1 MESAKAL
8 FSLGPLQVNS
18 QMVTLAVLSA
28 VLVLICYLGT
38 RHMEERPRGL
48 QNLLEKAVEFLLD
61 FFSEV
66 MGPELARRF
75 LPYLGTMFLLILFCN
90 YSGLLP
96 LAGKLPGLAAPT
108 SMLSVTAGLALCTF
122 FVVQYTGFH
131 DHGLKGYSHHFT
143 RPIAVLCPLFLLEEI
158 VHPVSLS
165 LRLFGNI
172 FGEET
177 VTEQL
182 AQVIPVVAPLA
193 MNVLSLLM
201 GAIQALVFTL
211 LSSIYISMAASE
223 GH

>member
-18 QMVTLAVLSA
+18 QMVTLLALSA
-28 VLVLICYLGT
+28 VLVLISYLGT
-38 RHMEERPRGL
+38 RHMEERPKGL
-48 QNLLEKAVEFLLD
+48 QNLLEKAVEFMLD
-61 FFSEV
+61 FYGDV
-66 MGPELARRF
+66 MGEALARRF

-108 SMLSVTAGLALCTF
+108 SMLSVTAAFAICTF

-131 DHGLKGYSHHFT
+131 DHGVKGYSHHFT
-143 RPIAVLCPLFLLEEI
+143 RPLLILAPLFLLEEI
-158 VHPVSLS
+158 IHPVSLA

-172 FGEET
+172 YGEET

-182 AQVIPVVAPLA
+182 AEVIPVIAPLA

-211 LSSIYISMAASE
+211 LSGIYISMAASE

>member
-18 QMVTLAVLSA
+18 QMVTMTAITALL
-28 VLVLICYLGT
+28 VLVCYLGT

-61 FFSEV
+61 FLGDV
-66 MGPELARRF
+66 MGPDLARRY

-96 LAGKLPGLAAPT
+96 MAGKLPGLSAPT
-108 SMLSVTAGLALCTF
+108 AMLSVTAGLALCTF
-122 FVVQYTGFH
+122 FTVQYTGIH

-143 RPIAVLCPLFLLEEI
+143 KPIAILCPLFLLEEI

-172 FGEET
+172 YGEET

-182 AQVIPVVAPLA
+182 AEVIPIIAPLA
-193 MNVLSLLM
+193 MNVLSLLL

-211 LSSIYISMAASE
+211 LSGIYISMAASE

>member
-1 MESAKAL
+1 MEGHAAL
-8 FSLGPLQVNS
+8 FSIGPLQVNS
-18 QMVTLAVLSA
+18 QMVTMTAISA
-28 VLVLICYLGT
+28 LLVLLCFVGT

-61 FFSEV
+61 FFADV
-66 MGPELARRF
+66 MGPELARRY

-108 SMLSVTAGLALCTF
+108 ATLSVTAGLALCTF
-122 FVVQYTGFH
+122 FTVHYTGLRE
-131 DHGLKGYSHHFT
+131 HGFVGYSHHFT
-143 RPIAVLCPLFLLEEI
+143 RPIIILCPLFILEEI
-158 VHPVSLS
+158 VHPVSLA

-172 FGEET
+172 YGEET

-182 AQVIPVVAPLA
+182 AEVVPVIAPLA
-193 MNVLSLLM
+193 MNALSLLL

-211 LSSIYISMAASE
+211 LSGIYISMAASE

>member
-18 QMVTLAVLSA
+18 QMVTL
-28 VLVLICYLGT
+28 LVLAALLVIISYLGT
-38 RHMEERPRGL
+38 RHMEERPKGL

-182 AQVIPVVAPLA
+182 AEVIPVVAPLA

>member
-18 QMVTLAVLSA
+18 QMVTL
-28 VLVLICYLGT
+28 LVLAALLVIISYLGT

-172 FGEET
+172 FGEEA

-182 AQVIPVVAPLA
+182 AEVIPVIAPLA

>member
-18 QMVTLAVLSA
+18 QMVTMLVLSA
-28 VLVLICYLGT
+28 ALVLVCFLGT

-48 QNLLEKAVEFLLD
+48 QNLLEKLVEFLLD
-61 FFSEV
+61 FFGDV
-66 MGPELARRF
+66 MGEELARRF
-75 LPYLGTMFLLILFCN
+75 LPYLGTMFLLILVCN

-96 LAGKLPGLAAPT
+96 LAGKLPGLSAPT

-122 FVVQYTGFH
+122 CVVHYTGFH
-131 DHGLKGYSHHFT
+131 DHGIKGYSHHFT
-143 RPIAVLCPLFLLEEI
+143 KPIAILCPLFLLEEI
-158 VHPVSLS
+158 IHPVSLA

-177 VTEQL
+177 VTEQMS
-182 AQVIPVVAPLA
+182 QMVPVIAPLA
-193 MNVLSLLM
+193 LNVLSLLL
-201 GAIQALVFTL
+201 GAVQALVFTL
-211 LSSIYISMAASE
+211 LSGIYISMAASE